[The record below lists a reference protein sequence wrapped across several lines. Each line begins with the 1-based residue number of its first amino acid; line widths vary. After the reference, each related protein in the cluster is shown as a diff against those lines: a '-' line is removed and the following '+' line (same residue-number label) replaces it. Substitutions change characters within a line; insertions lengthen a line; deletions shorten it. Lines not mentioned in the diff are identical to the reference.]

1 MGFAL
6 TSPVDIER
14 LIAALRK
21 DKKSAGDQIR
31 IVLPTAIGR
40 CEVRSVMFDW
50 LDERLRQIMK

>member
-1 MGFAL
+1 MGFDL
-6 TSPVDIER
+6 NMPVDMDRIM
-14 LIAALRK
+14 AALRK

-50 LDERLRQIMK
+50 LDEQLRKVIE